1 MFDGCL
7 LVLVQVHLN
16 QLGSVQLHAD
26 ALANNLSGKDEIV
39 EDVVVHGSQ
48 SAAART
54 LLFVGVWA
62 TATWLGQDLTLSA
75 EDDVTSGEF
84 LLQFTD
90 QASLDLL
97 EGLLFWD
104 WNVDDDR
111 LEGEKRLVGG
121 DSGDFVDLTFL
132 VPNSTSRARVM

>member
-1 MFDGCL
+1 
-7 LVLVQVHLN
+7 
-16 QLGSVQLHAD
+16 
-26 ALANNLSGKDEIV
+26 
-39 EDVVVHGSQ
+39 
-48 SAAART
+48 
-54 LLFVGVWA
+54 
-62 TATWLGQDLTLSA
+62 
-75 EDDVTSGEF
+75 VTSGEF